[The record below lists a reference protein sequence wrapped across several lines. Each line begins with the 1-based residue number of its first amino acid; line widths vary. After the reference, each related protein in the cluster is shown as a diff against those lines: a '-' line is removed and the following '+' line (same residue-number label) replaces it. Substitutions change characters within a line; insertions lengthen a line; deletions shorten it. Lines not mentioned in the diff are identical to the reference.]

1 MEETDTIMA
10 EKLRLGILFGGR
22 SAEHEVSLQ
31 SAKSIIKAT
40 DTDKY
45 EIILIGIEK
54 NGRFFLCENS
64 HFLNNADIHS
74 IFNHGPD
81 DEPIIFIPDNG
92 KGRIVRISD
101 KKTAAE
107 IDVIFPV
114 LHGPFGEDGTI
125 QGYLKLC
132 CIPFV
137 GADVLGSSLSMDKDV
152 MKRLFRESGI
162 PTPSFLVFHSKE
174 RSSISFEHIKKY
186 FRLPF
191 FIKPANLGS
200 SVGITRVKDEDMLK
214 DALSNAFQYDN
225 KIIIEEA
232 IEGREIECSVL
243 GNNNPVASL
252 PGEIIP
258 HHSFYSYEAKYIN
271 SKGVELVI
279 PANLSSSITEQVKE
293 LAIRSFKALC
303 CSGMARVDFFLRCD
317 DELLVNE
324 INTIP
329 GFTTISMY
337 PKLWEASGISFS
349 ELIDR
354 LVELALERFND
365 ESQLHTSY

>member
-1 MEETDTIMA
+1 MT

-31 SAKSIIKAT
+31 SAKSVIKAA

-74 IFNHGPD
+74 TFNHGPD

-162 PTPSFLVFHSKE
+162 PTPSFLVFKHTE
-174 RSSISFEHIKKY
+174 RSNISFEYIKEY
-186 FRLPF
+186 LGLPF

-200 SVGITRVKDEDMLK
+200 SVGITRVKDEDELK
-214 DALSNAFQYDN
+214 NALSNAFQYDT

-243 GNNNPVASL
+243 GNNSPIASL

-258 HHSFYSYEAKYIN
+258 HHSFYSYDAKYID
-271 SKGVELVI
+271 SKGAELVI
-279 PANLSSSITEQVKE
+279 PANLSSSMTEQVQE
-293 LAIRSFKALC
+293 LAVKSFKALC
-303 CSGMARVDFFLRCD
+303 CSGMARVDLFLRGD
-317 DELLVNE
+317 DELFVNE

-329 GFTTISMY
+329 GFTNISMY
-337 PKLWEASGISFS
+337 PKLWEVSGISFR

-354 LVELALERFND
+354 LVELALERFDN
-365 ESQLHTSY
+365 ESQLQTSY